1 MKNYKAMK
9 SAKSWSVK
17 KAKVVDQAA
26 VSEVR
31 ADDGKNVVREA
42 QAEQSHNELQLVKKQ
57 FDSNSGKALDDSVR
71 SYDLSSLANDISR
84 LKADISRLQDEQA
97 DMEQLEKDLKAL

>member
-17 KAKVVDQAA
+17 KAKVVDRAA
-26 VSEVR
+26 VSEVKD
-31 ADDGKNVVREA
+31 DDGNVVR
-42 QAEQSHNELQLVKKQ
+42 QAEAEESHDELQLVQKRY
-57 FDSNSGKALDDSVR
+57 DSNSGKALDDSVQ
-71 SYDLSSLANDISR
+71 SFDLGSLASDISR
-84 LKADISRLQDEQA
+84 IKADIKSLQDEQA

>member
-17 KAKVVDQAA
+17 KAKVVDRPA
-26 VSEVR
+26 VSEVKD
-31 ADDGKNVVREA
+31 DDGKVVRAAE
-42 QAEQSHNELQLVKKQ
+42 AEQSHEELQLVQKRY
-57 FDSNSGKALDDSVR
+57 DSNNGKALDDLVQSI
-71 SYDLSSLANDISR
+71 DLGSLASDISR
-84 LKADISRLQDEQA
+84 VKADISRLQDEQA

>member
-17 KAKVVDQAA
+17 KAKVVDRAA
-26 VSEVR
+26 VSEVKD
-31 ADDGKNVVREA
+31 DDGNVVRVAE
-42 QAEQSHNELQLVKKQ
+42 AEQSHDELQIVKKQ
-57 FDSNSGKALDDSVR
+57 YDSNSGKALDNSVQ
-71 SYDLSSLANDISR
+71 SISLSSLASDISR
-84 LKADISRLQDEQA
+84 VKAQISELQDEQA

>member
-9 SAKSWSVK
+9 TAKSWSVK

-26 VSEVR
+26 VSEVKD
-31 ADDGKNVVREA
+31 DDGKVVRAA
-42 QAEQSHNELQLVKKQ
+42 QAEESHNELQLVQKR
-57 FDSNSGKALDDSVR
+57 FDANNGKALDDLVQ
-71 SYDLSSLANDISR
+71 SYDLNSLAGDISR
-84 LKADISRLQDEQA
+84 VKADISRLQDEQA

>member
-17 KAKVVDQAA
+17 KAKVVDSPAI
-26 VSEVR
+26 SEVKD
-31 ADDGKNVVREA
+31 DDGNVVR
-42 QAEQSHNELQLVKKQ
+42 QAEAERSHDELQLVKKRY
-57 FDSNSGKALDDSVR
+57 DSNSGKALDDSVQ
-71 SYDLSSLANDISR
+71 SISLSSLAGDISR
-84 LKADISRLQDEQA
+84 IKAEISRLQDEQA

>member
-17 KAKVVDQAA
+17 KAKVVDKAA
-26 VSEVR
+26 VSEVKD
-31 ADDGKNVVREA
+31 DDGNVVRQAE
-42 QAEQSHNELQLVKKQ
+42 AEQSHEELQLVKKQ
-57 FDSNSGKALDDSVR
+57 FDPNSGKALDDSFQ
-71 SYDLSSLANDISR
+71 SISLSSLASDISR
-84 LKADISRLQDEQA
+84 VKADISKLQDEQA

>member
-17 KAKVVDQAA
+17 KAKVVDRAA
-26 VSEVR
+26 VSEVT
-31 ADDGKNVVREA
+31 DSDGKVVRAAEA
-42 QAEQSHNELQLVKKQ
+42 EKSHNELQLVKKQ
-57 FDSNSGKALDDSVR
+57 FDSNSGKALDDSVQ
-71 SYDLSSLANDISR
+71 SYDLSSLASDISR
-84 LKADISRLQDEQA
+84 VKADISRLQDEQA